1 MSQAALN
8 HMEPASASAS
18 QALDTSAFIRLSGLA
33 VLLACAGNAVLE
45 TVEGFAPQPG
55 YIASQYAIGIL
66 TVVLLFGLPGVYASR
81 AHGFGV
87 AGLTGFVLIFAQSV
101 MVGVFGNLYGA
112 IVDPWLASE
121 APNLA
126 QGFGPPPLFAYYN
139 IAEIALVLGTV
150 LIAVPILQGRVSPRW
165 AAVVLL
171 ISVPVG
177 AVLFF
182 YTPSLPG
189 NSLAA
194 SLLSAVPE
202 VLLWSALA
210 GLGYKTWTMPT
221 GTTD

>member
-1 MSQAALN
+1 
-8 HMEPASASAS
+8 
-18 QALDTSAFIRLSGLA
+18 
-33 VLLACAGNAVLE
+33 
-45 TVEGFAPQPG
+45 
-55 YIASQYAIGIL
+55 
-66 TVVLLFGLPGVYASR
+66 
-81 AHGFGV
+81 
-87 AGLTGFVLIFAQSV
+87 VLIFVQSV

-139 IAEIALVLGTV
+139 IAEIALVLGTI
-150 LIAVPILQGRVSPRW
+150 LIAVPILQRRVSPRW

-177 AVLFF
+177 VVLFF
-182 YTPSLPG
+182 YTPSLPA

-221 GTTD
+221 STPD